1 MPIPGRPPSLIQRPP
16 GCAFHPRCPYVEEE
30 HKRIV
35 PPLVPAPGA
44 PGHLHAC
51 LLPDERRA
59 AIWARLAAGDTPDQ
73 ALASVGT
80 PTAPGSEA

>member
-1 MPIPGRPPSLIQRPP
+1 MIQRPP

-35 PPLVPAPGA
+35 PPLVPVPAD

-59 AIWARLAAGDTPDQ
+59 AIWARLEAGDTPDE
-73 ALASVGT
+73 ALASVGV
-80 PTAPGSEA
+80 PTAPGSDA